1 MSKDDHLEL
10 EGVIEDA
17 MGGGQY
23 RIRLNE
29 KTKDGA
35 YTYVRAKLSGKM
47 KQHHIRVLPGDR
59 VRVAVSPYDTSHG
72 IITFRSK

>member
-10 EGVIEDA
+10 EGTIEDA

-23 RIRLNE
+23 KIRLVE
-29 KTKDGA
+29 KTKDGDF
-35 YTYVRAKLSGKM
+35 TYIRAKLSGKM

-59 VRVAVSPYDTSHG
+59 VRVAVSPYDMTHG
-72 IITFRSK
+72 ILIFRSK

>member
-29 KTKDGA
+29 QTKEGA
-35 YTYVRAKLSGKM
+35 YTYVRAQLSGKM
-47 KQHHIRVLPGDR
+47 RQHHIRVLPGDK
-59 VRVAVSPYDTSHG
+59 VRVAVSPYDMTHG
-72 IITFRSK
+72 ILTYRSK